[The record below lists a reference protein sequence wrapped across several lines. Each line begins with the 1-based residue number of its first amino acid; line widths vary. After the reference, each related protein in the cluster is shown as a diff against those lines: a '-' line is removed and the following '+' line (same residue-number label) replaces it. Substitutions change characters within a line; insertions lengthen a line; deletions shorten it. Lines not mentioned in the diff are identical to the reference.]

1 MPLRPQHFS
10 VEKEFD
16 NLSIPAAWNLLG
28 NTDHLNRTIGLPD
41 VAFGHI
47 LISDNDFYQEA
58 SAKALDML
66 TTRWREYPFEWIR
79 EQRYAV
85 QRIFDNGPFIR
96 FYGGVELKPGKAGCT
111 VRVFA
116 EITSRHPLGALIAL
130 YVGRKGV
137 RDTLRYCEGYLRLA
151 ASGVEDAL
159 PRTRSK
165 TPVARENL
173 GRRIQSLGRLPIRP
187 DLIPHLNRHLNEGTD
202 EEVLRMRPF
211 ALARV
216 WGADPYEVL
225 RLFLYATKGG
235 ILNLTWELMC
245 PNCRVPK
252 AEYETLADVSSQ
264 FHCDTCG
271 VNYNANFDQYVELR
285 FSVHPS
291 IREAADRI
299 YCIGGPHRAPHIF
312 AQHYLEPGMKRSF
325 SVPLGADGMRFRVS
339 RYNDVAL
346 LSPAPE
352 PGKMETR
359 ESGEGKKTRKPENEL
374 FSNPQQSAYH
384 SQVRREPHPPTD
396 SVGASPSH
404 RFGGSLTLP
413 LRLTYRDD
421 GWHPQ
426 TLIYAPGLAWIELKN
441 ESAKTI
447 LAILEKVQWDAD
459 AVTAAQVTTLQ
470 EFRDLFGSEVLAP
483 GQQVGVESLSI
494 LFTDLKGSTPL
505 YESVG
510 DAKAYGMVWKHF
522 EFLIEV
528 LQKNHGALVRTI
540 GDAVMAVFHTPE
552 NAVSTAMEIQEQV
565 AEFNRKNRIEPPIVI
580 KIGVHHGPAISVNSN
595 HILDYFG
602 RTINIAARIQNESVG
617 GDVVLTA
624 DLFSDPAIQDALKR
638 FPFEVTPFRAI
649 LKGVEGEFALC
660 RIRIKGD
667 KFPLP
672 LVGAD

>member
-1 MPLRPQHFS
+1 
-10 VEKEFD
+10 
-16 NLSIPAAWNLLG
+16 
-28 NTDHLNRTIGLPD
+28 
-41 VAFGHI
+41 
-47 LISDNDFYQEA
+47 
-58 SAKALDML
+58 
-66 TTRWREYPFEWIR
+66 
-79 EQRYAV
+79 
-85 QRIFDNGPFIR
+85 
-96 FYGGVELKPGKAGCT
+96 
-111 VRVFA
+111 
-116 EITSRHPLGALIAL
+116 
-130 YVGRKGV
+130 
-137 RDTLRYCEGYLRLA
+137 
-151 ASGVEDAL
+151 
-159 PRTRSK
+159 
-165 TPVARENL
+165 
-173 GRRIQSLGRLPIRP
+173 
-187 DLIPHLNRHLNEGTD
+187 
-202 EEVLRMRPF
+202 MRPF

-225 RLFLYATKGG
+225 RLFLYATKVG

-291 IREAADRI
+291 IREATDRI

-312 AQHYLEPGMKRSF
+312 AQHYLEPGMKRAF

-346 LSPAPE
+346 LSPAPGQ
-352 PGKMETR
+352 GKMETR
-359 ESGEGKKTRKPENEL
+359 EGGEGEKTRKRENEL
-374 FSNPQQSAYH
+374 FSNPQHSAYD
-384 SQVRREPHPPTD
+384 SQVRREPNPPTG
-396 SVGASPSH
+396 SAGAEPSH
-404 RFGGSLTLP
+404 SL

-421 GWHPQ
+421 GWHPKA
-426 TLIYAPGLAWIELKN
+426 LAYAPGLAWIELKN

-447 LAILEKVQWDAD
+447 VSILEKVQWDAD

-522 EFLIEV
+522 AFLIEV
-528 LQKNHGALVRTI
+528 IQKNQGALVRTI
-540 GDAVMAVFHTPE
+540 GDAVMAAFCIPE

-602 RTINIAARIQNESVG
+602 RTVNIAARIQNESVG

-624 DLFSDPAIQDALKR
+624 ELFSDPSIQDALKKFR
-638 FPFEVTPFRAI
+638 FEVTPFRAT

-660 RIRIKGD
+660 RITLK
-667 KFPLP
+667 PH
-672 LVGAD
+672 

>member
-28 NTDHLNRTIGLPD
+28 NTDHLNCTIGLPD

-47 LISDNDFYQEA
+47 LISDHDLYQEA

-85 QRIFDNGPFIR
+85 QRIFENGPFIR
-96 FYGGVELKPGKAGCT
+96 FYGGVELKPGKAGCM

-137 RDTLRYCEGYLRLA
+137 RDTLRYCEAYLRLA
-151 ASGVEDAL
+151 ASGVENPL
-159 PRTRSK
+159 PRSRSK

-173 GRRIQSLGRLPIRP
+173 GRRVQSLERLPIRP

-211 ALARV
+211 ALAHV

-225 RLFLYATKGG
+225 RLFLYATKVG

-312 AQHYLEPGMKRSF
+312 AQHYLEPGMKRAF
-325 SVPLGADGMRFRVS
+325 SVLLGAEGMRFRVS

-346 LSPAPE
+346 LSPVLGQ
-352 PGKMETR
+352 GKMETR
-359 ESGEGKKTRKPENEL
+359 EGGEGEKTRKRENEL
-374 FSNPQQSAYH
+374 FSNPQQSAY
-384 SQVRREPHPPTD
+384 D
-396 SVGASPSH
+396 S
-404 RFGGSLTLP
+404 P

-426 TLIYAPGLAWIELKN
+426 ALVYAPGLAWIELKN

-447 LAILEKVQWDAD
+447 VAILEKVQWDAD

-522 EFLIEV
+522 EFLIEMI
-528 LQKNHGALVRTI
+528 QKNQGALVRTM
-540 GDAVMAVFHTPE
+540 GDAVMAAFHAPE
-552 NAVSTAMEIQEQV
+552 NAVSAAMEIQARV
-565 AEFNRKNRIEPPIVI
+565 TEFNRENRIERPIII
-580 KIGVHHGPAISVNSN
+580 KIGVHQGPAVVVNSN
-595 HILDYFG
+595 NLLDYFG
-602 RTINIAARIQNESVG
+602 RTVNIAARVQNESVG

-649 LKGVEGEFALC
+649 LKGVEGEFTLC
-660 RIRIKGD
+660 RLTLK
-667 KFPLP
+667 PY
-672 LVGAD
+672 